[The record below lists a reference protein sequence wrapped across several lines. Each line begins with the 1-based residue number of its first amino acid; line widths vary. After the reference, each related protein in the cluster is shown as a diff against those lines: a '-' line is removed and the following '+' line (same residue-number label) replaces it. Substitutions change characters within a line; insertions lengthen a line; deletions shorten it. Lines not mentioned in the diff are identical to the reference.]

1 MVCST
6 RWRAGSTN
14 SDSVRLLVINW
25 LDRENPQS
33 GGAETHLHEIYGRLA
48 QRGHDVTLLCS
59 GWPGCAPTASLDGMT
74 VVRVGGRWTFAMH
87 VIGAYRALRRA
98 GAFDVVIEDI
108 NKLPLYTPMWVRE
121 RVDVVVPH
129 LFGWTAFREA
139 SWPVAGTVVLAE
151 KAIPAVYHRCDFTA
165 ISEST
170 RSDLLARGVSVE
182 KTRVIYCGID
192 SQQFTPD
199 PAVRSPVPVIAYV
212 GRLRR
217 YKGVELILR
226 GVAAMTDRRVQVEI
240 AGTGDDR
247 PRLEALAESLDL
259 GQRVRF
265 LGFVSE
271 VEKTA
276 LLRRAWIVS
285 LTSPKE
291 GWGITNLEAAA
302 CGTPVVASDS
312 PGLRES
318 VLDGRTGFLVQH
330 GDIPGLAAAYDRI
343 VADPALVT
351 QLGTAG
357 RAFAESFTWE
367 SAADHTE
374 AHLLSRVREGGHAG
388 GDHFSRASRQNL

>member
-1 MVCST
+1 M
-6 RWRAGSTN
+6 RI
-14 SDSVRLLVINW
+14 LVINW
-25 LDRENPQS
+25 LDRENPQA

-59 GWPGCAPTASLDGMT
+59 GWEGCAREATLDGMK
-74 VVRVGGRWTFAMH
+74 VHRAGGRWTFALH
-87 VIGAYRALRRA
+87 VVGAYRALRRA
-98 GAFDVVIEDI
+98 GAFDVVVEDI
-108 NKLPLYTPMWVRE
+108 NKLPLFSPVWVRE
-121 RVDVVVPH
+121 PVDVVVPH

-139 SWPVAGTVVLAE
+139 GWAVAGTVVAAE
-151 KAIPAVYHRCDFTA
+151 RAIPLVYRRCDFTA

-170 RSDLLARGVSVE
+170 RSDLLARGVPVE
-182 KTRVIYCGID
+182 RTRVIYCGID
-192 SQQFTPD
+192 SQAFTPA
-199 PAVRSPVPVIAYV
+199 PAERSATPVIAYV

-217 YKGVELILR
+217 YKGVELILQA
-226 GVAAMTDRRVQVEI
+226 VARMQDRTTAVEI

-247 PRLEALAESLDL
+247 PRLEALAASLDL
-259 GQRVRF
+259 GRRVRF

-271 VEKTA
+271 AEKSA

-318 VLDGRTGFLVQH
+318 VLDGRTGFLVPH
-330 GDIPGLAAAYDRI
+330 GDVAALAGAFDRI
-343 VADPALVT
+343 IADPALVT
-351 QLGTAG
+351 RLGTAG

-374 AHLLSRVREGGHAG
+374 AHLRQQVREGGHAG
-388 GDHFSRASRQNL
+388 GDHFSRASCHDP

>member
-1 MVCST
+1 M
-6 RWRAGSTN
+6 
-14 SDSVRLLVINW
+14 RLLVINW
-25 LDRENPQS
+25 LDRENPQA

-59 GWPGCAPTASLDGMT
+59 GWPGCAPDTELDGMR
-74 VVRVGGRWTFAMH
+74 VHRVGGRWDFALH
-87 VIGAYRALRRA
+87 VVAAYRALRRA
-98 GAFDVVIEDI
+98 GGRFDIVVEDI
-108 NKLPLYTPMWVRE
+108 NKLPLFTPLWVKE
-121 RVDVVVPH
+121 PVDVVVPH

-139 SWPVAGTVVLAE
+139 GWAVASTVVAAE
-151 KAIPAVYHRCDFTA
+151 RAIPVIYRRCDFTA

-170 RSDLLARGVSVE
+170 RSDLLARGVPVE
-182 KTRVIYCGID
+182 RTRVIYCGID
-192 SQQFTPD
+192 SEAFTPA
-199 PAVRSPVPVIAYV
+199 PAARSAVPVIAYV

-226 GVAAMTDRRVQVEI
+226 AVAGMANRQVVVEI
-240 AGTGDDR
+240 AGTGEDR
-247 PRLEALAESLDL
+247 PRLEALAASLDL
-259 GQRVRF
+259 GRRVRF

-271 VEKTA
+271 AEKSA

-318 VLDGRTGFLVQH
+318 VQDGRTGFLVKH
-330 GDIPGLAAAYDRI
+330 GDVSALADAFDRI

-351 QLGTAG
+351 RLGTAG

-374 AHLLSRVREGGHAG
+374 AHLLQRVREGGHAG
-388 GDHFSRASRQNL
+388 GDHFSRAQRHNS

>member
-1 MVCST
+1 M
-6 RWRAGSTN
+6 
-14 SDSVRLLVINW
+14 RLLVINW

-59 GWPGCAPTASLDGMT
+59 GWPGCTATTVLDGMT
-74 VVRVGGRWTFAMH
+74 VVRVGGRWDFALH
-87 VIGAYRALRRA
+87 VVRAYRALRRA
-98 GAFDVVIEDI
+98 GAFDMVIEDI
-108 NKLPLYTPMWVRE
+108 NKLPLFSPLWVTE
-121 RVDVVVPH
+121 PVDVVVPH

-139 SWPVAGTVVLAE
+139 GRAVAATVVAAE
-151 KAIPAVYHRCDFTA
+151 RAIPLVYRRCQFTA

-170 RSDLLARGVSVE
+170 RSDLLARGVPVE
-182 KTRVIYCGID
+182 RTRVIYCGID
-192 SQQFTPD
+192 SQAFTPA
-199 PAVRSPVPVIAYV
+199 PELRSPTPIIAYV

-217 YKGVELILR
+217 YKGVDLILQAVSR
-226 GVAAMTDRRVQVEI
+226 MQHQDVAVEI

-247 PRLEALAESLDL
+247 PRLEALAASLDL
-259 GQRVRF
+259 GRRVRF

-271 VEKTA
+271 AQKSA
-276 LLRRAWIVS
+276 LLRRAWIVG

-318 VLDGRTGFLVQH
+318 VLDGRTGFLVKH
-330 GDIPGLAAAYDRI
+330 GDVSALAGAFDRI
-343 VADPALVT
+343 IADPALVT
-351 QLGTAG
+351 RLGTAG

-374 AHLLSRVREGGHAG
+374 AHLLNRMREGGHAG
-388 GDHFSRASRQNL
+388 GNHFSRA

>member
-1 MVCST
+1 M
-6 RWRAGSTN
+6 
-14 SDSVRLLVINW
+14 RLLVVNW
-25 LDRENPQS
+25 LDRENPQA
-33 GGAETHLHEIYGRLA
+33 GGAETHLHEIFGRLA

-59 GWPGCAPTASLDGMT
+59 GWKGCLPDVVLDGMR
-74 VVRVGGRWTFAMH
+74 VVRVGGRWDFALH
-87 VIGAYRALRRA
+87 VMKAYRALRRA
-98 GAFDVVIEDI
+98 GGFDLVIEDI
-108 NKLPLYTPMWVRE
+108 NKLPLFTPLWVRE

-139 SWPVAGTVVLAE
+139 GWMVAGTVVTAE
-151 KAIPAVYHRCDFTA
+151 RAIPLVYRRCNFTA

-170 RSDLLARGVSVE
+170 RSDLLARGVPVE
-182 KTRVIYCGID
+182 RTRVIYCGID
-192 SQQFTPD
+192 SETFTPA
-199 PAVRSPVPVIAYV
+199 PAERSPIPVIAYV

-217 YKGVELILR
+217 YKGVELILK
-226 GVAAMTDRRVQVEI
+226 GVARMQDRRVEVEI
-240 AGTGDDR
+240 AGTGEDR
-247 PRLEALAESLDL
+247 PRLEALAASLDL
-259 GQRVRF
+259 GRRVRF

-271 VEKTA
+271 AEKSA
-276 LLRRAWIVS
+276 LLRRAWIVT

-318 VLDGRTGFLVQH
+318 VLDGRTGFLVKH
-330 GDIPGLAAAYDRI
+330 GDVSALAAAFDRI

-351 QLGTAG
+351 RLGTAG

-374 AHLLSRVREGGHAG
+374 AHLLQRVREGGHAG
-388 GDHFSRASRQNL
+388 GDHFSRA

>member
-1 MVCST
+1 M
-6 RWRAGSTN
+6 
-14 SDSVRLLVINW
+14 RLLVINW
-25 LDRENPQS
+25 LDRDNPQS

-59 GWPGCAPTASLDGMT
+59 GWPGCAAQTVLDGMK
-74 VVRVGGRWTFAMH
+74 VVRVGGRWDFALH
-87 VIGAYRALRRA
+87 VVGAYKALRRA
-98 GAFDVVIEDI
+98 GRFDMVIEDI
-108 NKLPLYTPMWVRE
+108 NKLPLFSPLWVE
-121 RVDVVVPH
+121 EPVDVVVPH

-139 SWPVAGTVVLAE
+139 GWAVAGTVVAAE
-151 KAIPAVYHRCDFTA
+151 RAIPLVYRRCQFTA

-170 RSDLLARGVSVE
+170 RSDLLARGVPVE
-182 KTRVIYCGID
+182 RTRVIYCGID
-192 SQQFTPD
+192 SQTFTPA
-199 PAVRSPVPVIAYV
+199 PELRSPTPIIAYV

-217 YKGVELILR
+217 YKGVELILQA
-226 GVAAMTDRRVQVEI
+226 VARMQNQDVAVEI

-247 PRLEALAESLDL
+247 PRLEALAASLDL
-259 GQRVRF
+259 GRRVRF

-271 VEKTA
+271 AEKCA

-318 VLDGRTGFLVQH
+318 VLDGRTGFLVKH
-330 GDIPGLAAAYDRI
+330 GDVNALADACDRVI
-343 VADPALVT
+343 ADPALVT
-351 QLGTAG
+351 RLGTAG

-374 AHLLSRVREGGHAG
+374 AHLLQRVREGGHAG
-388 GDHFSRASRQNL
+388 GDHFSRA

>member
-1 MVCST
+1 M
-6 RWRAGSTN
+6 
-14 SDSVRLLVINW
+14 RLLVINW

-59 GWPGCAPTASLDGMT
+59 GWEGCAPEVVLDGMT
-74 VVRVGGRWTFAMH
+74 VHRVGGRWDFALH
-87 VIGAYRALRRA
+87 VVGAYRRLRSA
-98 GAFDVVIEDI
+98 GAFDLVIEDI
-108 NKLPLYTPMWVRE
+108 NKLPLFTPLWVRE
-121 RVDVVVPH
+121 KVDVVVPH

-139 SWPVAGTVVLAE
+139 GWAVASTVVGAE
-151 KAIPAVYHRCDFTA
+151 RAIPLVYRRCEFTA

-170 RSDLLARGVSVE
+170 RSDLLARGVPVE
-182 KTRVIYCGID
+182 RTRVIYCGID
-192 SQQFTPD
+192 SQTFTPA
-199 PAVRSPVPVIAYV
+199 PEARSPTPLIAYV
-212 GRLRR
+212 GRLRK

-226 GVAAMTDRRVQVEI
+226 ALARMENQTAAVEI
-240 AGTGDDR
+240 AGTGEDR
-247 PRLEALAESLDL
+247 PRLEALARSLDL
-259 GQRVRF
+259 DQRVRF

-271 VEKTA
+271 ADKSA

-318 VLDGRTGFLVQH
+318 VLDGRTGFLVPH
-330 GDIPGLAAAYDRI
+330 GDVTALAGAFDRI
-343 VADPALVT
+343 IADPALVT
-351 QLGTAG
+351 RLGTAG

-374 AHLLSRVREGGHAG
+374 AHLRRQVREGGHAG
-388 GDHFSRASRQNL
+388 GDHLSRASRHDP

>member
-1 MVCST
+1 M
-6 RWRAGSTN
+6 
-14 SDSVRLLVINW
+14 RLLVINW

-59 GWPGCAPTASLDGMT
+59 GWPGCTATTVLDGMT
-74 VVRVGGRWTFAMH
+74 VVRVGGRWDFALH
-87 VIGAYRALRRA
+87 VVRAYRALRRA
-98 GAFDVVIEDI
+98 GAFDMVIEDI
-108 NKLPLYTPMWVRE
+108 NKLPLFSPLWVTE
-121 RVDVVVPH
+121 PVDVVVPH

-139 SWPVAGTVVLAE
+139 GRAVAATVVAAE
-151 KAIPAVYHRCDFTA
+151 RAIPLVYRRCQFTA

-170 RSDLLARGVSVE
+170 RSDLLARGVPVE
-182 KTRVIYCGID
+182 RTRVIYCGID
-192 SQQFTPD
+192 SQAFTPA
-199 PAVRSPVPVIAYV
+199 PELRSPTPIIAYV

-217 YKGVELILR
+217 YKGVDLILQAVSR
-226 GVAAMTDRRVQVEI
+226 MQHQDVAVEI

-247 PRLEALAESLDL
+247 PRLEALAASLDL
-259 GQRVRF
+259 GRRVRF

-271 VEKTA
+271 AQKSA
-276 LLRRAWIVS
+276 LLRRAWIVG

-318 VLDGRTGFLVQH
+318 VLDGRTGFLVKH
-330 GDIPGLAAAYDRI
+330 GDVSELAAAYDRI
-343 VADPALVT
+343 IADPALVT
-351 QLGTAG
+351 RLGTAG

-374 AHLLSRVREGGHAG
+374 AHLQNRMREGGHAG
-388 GDHFSRASRQNL
+388 GNHFSRA

>member
-1 MVCST
+1 M
-6 RWRAGSTN
+6 
-14 SDSVRLLVINW
+14 RLLVINW
-25 LDRENPQS
+25 LDRENPQA

-48 QRGHDVTLLCS
+48 QRGHSVTLLCS
-59 GWPGCAPTASLDGMT
+59 GWDGCTASTTLDGMK
-74 VVRVGGRWTFAMH
+74 VHRVGGRWDFALH
-87 VIGAYRALRRA
+87 VRKAYRALRRSEP
-98 GAFDVVIEDI
+98 FDIVIEDI
-108 NKLPLYTPMWVRE
+108 NKLPLLTPLWVKE
-121 RVDVVVPH
+121 PVDVVVPH
-129 LFGWTAFREA
+129 LFGRTAYREA
-139 SWPVAGTVVLAE
+139 GWAVATTVVAAE
-151 KAIPAVYHRCDFTA
+151 RAIPLVYRRCDFTA

-170 RSDLLARGVSVE
+170 RSDLLARGVAVE
-182 KTRVIYCGID
+182 RTEVIYCGID
-192 SQQFTPD
+192 SDAFTPD
-199 PAVRSPVPVIAYV
+199 PAVRSPTPVIAYV

-226 GVAAMTDRRVQVEI
+226 GVARMADRCVEVEI

-247 PRLEALAESLDL
+247 PRLEALAASLDL
-259 GQRVRF
+259 SRRVRF

-271 VEKTA
+271 AEKSA

-318 VLDGRTGFLVQH
+318 VQDGRTGFLVKH
-330 GDIPGLAAAYDRI
+330 GDVSALADAFDRI

-351 QLGTAG
+351 RLGTAG

-374 AHLLSRVREGGHAG
+374 AHLRQRVREGGHAG
-388 GDHFSRASRQNL
+388 GDHFSRAQRHNS

>member
-1 MVCST
+1 M
-6 RWRAGSTN
+6 
-14 SDSVRLLVINW
+14 RLLVINW
-25 LDRENPQS
+25 LDRENPLA

-59 GWPGCAPTASLDGMT
+59 GWDGCAPRTTLDGIA
-74 VVRVGGRWTFAMH
+74 VVRVGTRWDFALH
-87 VIGAYRALRRA
+87 VVSAYRALRRA
-98 GAFDVVIEDI
+98 APFDIVVEDI
-108 NKLPLYTPMWVRE
+108 NKLPLFTPLWVRE

-139 SWPVAGTVVLAE
+139 SWSVAGTVVAAE
-151 KAIPAVYHRCDFTA
+151 RLIPLVYRRCDFTA

-170 RSDLLARGVSVE
+170 RSDLLARGVAVE
-182 KTRVIYCGID
+182 RTQVIYCGID
-192 SQQFTPD
+192 SAAFTPA
-199 PAVRSPVPVIAYV
+199 PEERSPTPVIAYV

-217 YKGVELILR
+217 YKGVELILQA
-226 GVAAMTDRRVQVEI
+226 VARMRERTVTVEI
-240 AGTGDDR
+240 AGTGEDR
-247 PRLEALAESLDL
+247 PRLEALAASLDL
-259 GQRVRF
+259 KQRVRF

-271 VEKTA
+271 ADKSA

-318 VLDGRTGFLVQH
+318 VLDGRTGFLVKH
-330 GDIPGLAAAYDRI
+330 GDVTALADAYDRI
-343 VADPALVT
+343 TADPALVT
-351 QLGTAG
+351 RLGTAG

-374 AHLLSRVREGGHAG
+374 AHLRQRVREGGHAG
-388 GDHFSRASRQNL
+388 GDHFSRAQRHDS

>member
-1 MVCST
+1 
-6 RWRAGSTN
+6 
-14 SDSVRLLVINW
+14 VRLLVINW

-48 QRGHDVTLLCS
+48 LRGHDVTLLCS
-59 GWPGCAPTASLDGMT
+59 GWEGCAPETTLDGMT
-74 VVRVGGRWTFAMH
+74 VKRVGQRWTFALH
-87 VIGAYRALRRA
+87 VVAAYRALHRVA
-98 GAFDVVIEDI
+98 PFDLVIEDI
-108 NKLPLYTPMWVRE
+108 NKLPLFSPLWVRE

-139 SWPVAGTVVLAE
+139 PWAVAGTVVAAE
-151 KAIPAVYHRCDFTA
+151 RAIPLVYRRCDFTA

-170 RSDLLARGVSVE
+170 RSDLLARGVPVE
-182 KTRVIYCGID
+182 RTKVIYCGID
-192 SQQFTPD
+192 SERFTPA
-199 PAVRSPVPVIAYV
+199 PEQRSATPVIAYV

-217 YKGVELILR
+217 YKGVELILQAAARMENR
-226 GVAAMTDRRVQVEI
+226 GVQIEI
-240 AGTGDDR
+240 AGTGEDR
-247 PRLEALAESLDL
+247 ARLEALALSLDL
-259 GQRVRF
+259 GASVRF

-271 VEKTA
+271 AEKSA

-330 GDIPGLAAAYDRI
+330 GDITALAAAYDRI
-343 VADPALVT
+343 IADPALVT

-374 AHLLSRVREGGHAG
+374 AHLLQRVREGGHAG
-388 GDHFSRASRQNL
+388 GNHFSRASRHDS

>member
-1 MVCST
+1 VQ
-6 RWRAGSTN
+6 
-14 SDSVRLLVINW
+14 LLVINW
-25 LDRENPQS
+25 LDRENPQA

-48 QRGHDVTLLCS
+48 QRGHSVTLLCS
-59 GWPGCAPTASLDGMT
+59 GWPGCAPTAVLDGIT
-74 VVRVGGRWTFAMH
+74 VRRVAGRWDFALH
-87 VIGAYRALRRA
+87 VMGAYRRLRRTQH
-98 GAFDVVIEDI
+98 FDLVVEDI
-108 NKLPLYTPMWVRE
+108 NKLPLFTPLWVRE

-129 LFGWTAFREA
+129 LFGLTAFREA
-139 SWPVAGTVVLAE
+139 GWAVASTVVAAE
-151 KAIPAVYHRCDFTA
+151 QLIPWVYRRCDFTA

-170 RSDLLARGVSVE
+170 RSDLLARGVPVE
-182 KTRVIYCGID
+182 RTRVIYCGID
-192 SQQFTPD
+192 SSSFTPA
-199 PAVRSPVPVIAYV
+199 PAERAAVPTIAYV

-217 YKGVELILR
+217 YKGVELILQA
-226 GVAAMTDRRVQVEI
+226 VARMERRDVVVEI

-247 PRLEALAESLDL
+247 PRLEALAASLDL
-259 GQRVRF
+259 GPRVRF

-271 VEKTA
+271 AEKAA

-318 VLDGRTGFLVQH
+318 VLDGRTGFLVPH
-330 GDIPGLAAAYDRI
+330 GDIDSLAGAFDRV

-351 QLGTAG
+351 RLGTAG
-357 RAFAESFTWE
+357 RDFAESFTWE

-374 AHLLSRVREGGHAG
+374 AHLLRRVREGGHAG
-388 GDHFSRASRQNL
+388 GDHLSRASRHNS

>member
-1 MVCST
+1 M
-6 RWRAGSTN
+6 
-14 SDSVRLLVINW
+14 RLLVINW
-25 LDRENPQS
+25 LDRENPQA

-59 GWPGCAPTASLDGMT
+59 GWDGCAPRTLLDGMQ
-74 VVRVGGRWTFAMH
+74 VVRVGGRWNFALH
-87 VIGAYRALRRA
+87 VIAAYKSLRRD
-98 GAFDVVIEDI
+98 GAFDAVIEDI
-108 NKLPLYTPMWVRE
+108 NKLPLFTPLWVKE
-121 RVDVVVPH
+121 PVDVVVPH

-139 SWPVAGTVVLAE
+139 GWTVATTVVAAE
-151 KAIPAVYHRCDFTA
+151 KAIPLVYRRCDFTA

-170 RSDLLARGVSVE
+170 RSDLLARGVPVE
-182 KTRVIYCGID
+182 RTRVIYCGID
-192 SQQFTPD
+192 SQTFA
-199 PAVRSPVPVIAYV
+199 PAPELRSPTPVIAYV

-217 YKGVELILR
+217 YKGVEFILEA
-226 GVAAMTDRRVQVEI
+226 VARMQDRRVEVAI

-247 PRLEALAESLDL
+247 PRLEALARSLDL
-259 GQRVRF
+259 DRRVRF

-271 VEKTA
+271 VEKSA
-276 LLRRAWIVS
+276 LLRRAWLVS

-318 VLDGRTGFLVQH
+318 VLDGRTGFLVTH
-330 GDIPGLAAAYDRI
+330 GDVSALADAYDRI

-351 QLGTAG
+351 RLGTAG

-374 AHLLSRVREGGHAG
+374 AHLRSMVREGGHAG
-388 GDHFSRASRQNL
+388 GDHFSRAQRHDS

>member
-1 MVCST
+1 
-6 RWRAGSTN
+6 
-14 SDSVRLLVINW
+14 VRLLVINW

-48 QRGHDVTLLCS
+48 QRGHAVTLLCS
-59 GWPGCAPTASLDGMT
+59 GWAGCATETVLDGMQ
-74 VVRVGGRWTFAMH
+74 VCRVGGRWDFALH
-87 VIGAYRALRRA
+87 VIGAYRRLRKE
-98 GAFDVVIEDI
+98 GGPFDLVVEDI
-108 NKLPLYTPMWVRE
+108 NKLPLFSPLWVTE

-139 SWPVAGTVVLAE
+139 GWTVASTVVAAE
-151 KAIPAVYHRCDFTA
+151 RAIPWVYRRCDFTA

-170 RSDLLARGVSVE
+170 RSDLLARGVPVE
-182 KTRVIYCGID
+182 RTRVIYCGID
-192 SQQFTPD
+192 SQAFTPL
-199 PAVRSPVPVIAYV
+199 PEARSAIPIIAYV

-217 YKGVELILR
+217 YKGVELILEAA
-226 GVAAMTDRRVQVEI
+226 AAMQDRRVEVEI

-247 PRLEALAESLDL
+247 PRLEALATSLDL
-259 GQRVRF
+259 GRRVRF

-271 VEKTA
+271 AEKSA

-318 VLDGRTGFLVQH
+318 VLDGRTGFLVPH
-330 GDIPGLAAAYDRI
+330 GDVGQLAAAYDRI
-343 VADPALVT
+343 IADPALVT
-351 QLGTAG
+351 RLGTAG

-374 AHLLSRVREGGHAG
+374 AHLLQRVREGGHAG
-388 GDHFSRASRQNL
+388 GDHFSRAQRHNS

>member
-1 MVCST
+1 M
-6 RWRAGSTN
+6 
-14 SDSVRLLVINW
+14 RLLVINW

-59 GWPGCAPTASLDGMT
+59 GWQGCATETVLDGMK
-74 VVRVGGRWTFAMH
+74 VVRVGGRWDFALH
-87 VIGAYRALRRA
+87 VIGAYKALRRA
-98 GAFDVVIEDI
+98 GRFDMVIEDI
-108 NKLPLYTPMWVRE
+108 NKLPLFSPLWVE
-121 RVDVVVPH
+121 EPVDVVVPH

-139 SWPVAGTVVLAE
+139 GWAVAGTVVAAE
-151 KAIPAVYHRCDFTA
+151 RAIPLVYRRCQFTA

-170 RSDLLARGVSVE
+170 RSDLLARGVPVE
-182 KTRVIYCGID
+182 RTRVIYCGID
-192 SQQFTPD
+192 SQTFTPA
-199 PAVRSPVPVIAYV
+199 PELRSPTPIIAYV

-217 YKGVELILR
+217 YKGVELILQA
-226 GVAAMTDRRVQVEI
+226 VARMKNQEVAVEI

-247 PRLEALAESLDL
+247 PRLEALAASLDL
-259 GQRVRF
+259 GRRVRF

-271 VEKTA
+271 AEKSA
-276 LLRRAWIVS
+276 LLRRAWIVG

-318 VLDGRTGFLVQH
+318 VLDGRTGFLVKH
-330 GDIPGLAAAYDRI
+330 GDVSALADACDRI
-343 VADPALVT
+343 LADPTLVT
-351 QLGTAG
+351 RLGTAG

-374 AHLLSRVREGGHAG
+374 AHLLQRVREGGHAG
-388 GDHFSRASRQNL
+388 GDHFSRA

>member
-1 MVCST
+1 M
-6 RWRAGSTN
+6 
-14 SDSVRLLVINW
+14 RLLVINW
-25 LDRENPQS
+25 LDRENPQA

-59 GWPGCAPTASLDGMT
+59 GWDGCAPRTMLDGMQ
-74 VVRVGGRWTFAMH
+74 VVRVGGRWNFALH
-87 VIGAYRALRRA
+87 VVAAYRALRQA

-108 NKLPLYTPMWVRE
+108 NKLPLFTPLWVKE
-121 RVDVVVPH
+121 PVDVVVPH

-139 SWPVAGTVVLAE
+139 GWTVAATVVAAE
-151 KAIPAVYHRCDFTA
+151 KAIPLVYRHCDFTA

-170 RSDLLARGVSVE
+170 RSDLLARGVPVE
-182 KTRVIYCGID
+182 RTRVIYCGID
-192 SQQFTPD
+192 SLTYTPA
-199 PAVRSPVPVIAYV
+199 PELRSPTPIIAYV

-217 YKGVELILR
+217 YKGVELILE
-226 GVAAMTDRRVQVEI
+226 GVARMQDRRVEVEI

-247 PRLEALAESLDL
+247 PRLEALARSLDL
-259 GQRVRF
+259 DRRVRF

-271 VEKTA
+271 AEKSA

-318 VLDGRTGFLVQH
+318 VLDGRTGFLVTH
-330 GDIPGLAAAYDRI
+330 GDVSGLAGAYDRI

-351 QLGTAG
+351 RLGTAG

-374 AHLLSRVREGGHAG
+374 AHLRSRVREGGHAG
-388 GDHFSRASRQNL
+388 GDHFSRA

>member
-1 MVCST
+1 
-6 RWRAGSTN
+6 
-14 SDSVRLLVINW
+14 VRLLVLNW
-25 LDRENPQS
+25 LDRENPLS

-59 GWPGCAPTASLDGMT
+59 GWQGCVAETVLDGMK
-74 VVRVGGRWTFAMH
+74 VVRVGGRWDFALH
-87 VIGAYRALRRA
+87 VVGAYKALRRA
-98 GAFDVVIEDI
+98 GRFDMVIEDI
-108 NKLPLYTPMWVRE
+108 NKLPLFSPLWVQE
-121 RVDVVVPH
+121 PVDVVVPH

-139 SWPVAGTVVLAE
+139 GWAVAGTVVAAE
-151 KAIPAVYHRCDFTA
+151 RAIPLVYRRCQFTA

-170 RSDLLARGVSVE
+170 RSDLLARGVPVE
-182 KTRVIYCGID
+182 RTRVIYCGID
-192 SQQFTPD
+192 SQTFTPA
-199 PAVRSPVPVIAYV
+199 PELRSPTPIIAYV

-217 YKGVELILR
+217 YKGVELILQA
-226 GVAAMTDRRVQVEI
+226 VARMQNRDVAVEI

-247 PRLEALAESLDL
+247 PRLEALAASLDL
-259 GQRVRF
+259 GRRVRF

-271 VEKTA
+271 AEKTA
-276 LLRRAWIVS
+276 LLRRAWIVG

-318 VLDGRTGFLVQH
+318 VLDGRTGFLVKH
-330 GDIPGLAAAYDRI
+330 GDVSALADAFERI
-343 VADPALVT
+343 SADPALVT
-351 QLGTAG
+351 RLGTAG

-374 AHLLSRVREGGHAG
+374 AHLLQRVREGGHAG
-388 GDHFSRASRQNL
+388 GDHFSRA

>member
-1 MVCST
+1 M
-6 RWRAGSTN
+6 
-14 SDSVRLLVINW
+14 RLLVINW

-48 QRGHDVTLLCS
+48 QRGHDITLLCS
-59 GWPGCAPTASLDGMT
+59 GWPGCEPTTVLDGMQ
-74 VVRVGGRWTFAMH
+74 VHRVGGRWNFALH
-87 VIGAYRALRRA
+87 VVAAYRRLRREG
-98 GAFDVVIEDI
+98 GAFDLVIEDI
-108 NKLPLYTPMWVRE
+108 NKLPLFSPLWVDE
-121 RVDVVVPH
+121 PVDVVVPH

-139 SWPVAGTVVLAE
+139 GWAVAGTVVAAE
-151 KAIPAVYHRCDFTA
+151 RAIPLVYRRCDFTA

-170 RSDLLARGVSVE
+170 RSDLLARGVPVE
-182 KTRVIYCGID
+182 RTRVVYCGID
-192 SQQFTPD
+192 SHAFTPD
-199 PAVRSPVPVIAYV
+199 PDARAAAPVIAYV

-226 GVAAMTDRRVQVEI
+226 AVAQMRNRDVVVEI
-240 AGTGDDR
+240 AGTGEDR
-247 PRLEALAESLDL
+247 PRLEALAQSLDL
-259 GQRVRF
+259 GARARF

-271 VEKTA
+271 AEKSA

-318 VLDGRTGFLVQH
+318 VLDGRTGFLVKH
-330 GDIPGLAAAYDRI
+330 GDVSALAGAYDRV

-351 QLGTAG
+351 RLGTAG

-374 AHLLSRVREGGHAG
+374 SHLRERVREGGHAG
-388 GDHFSRASRQNL
+388 GDHFSRA

>member
-1 MVCST
+1 M
-6 RWRAGSTN
+6 
-14 SDSVRLLVINW
+14 RLLVINW

-59 GWPGCAPTASLDGMT
+59 GWAGCAPETMLDGMQ
-74 VVRVGGRWTFAMH
+74 VRRVGGRWNFALH
-87 VIGAYRALRRA
+87 VVKAYRALRRTA
-98 GAFDVVIEDI
+98 PFDLVIEDI
-108 NKLPLYTPMWVRE
+108 NKLPLFTPLWVRE
-121 RVDVVVPH
+121 PVDVVVPH
-129 LFGWTAFREA
+129 LFGWTAFSEA
-139 SWPVAGTVVLAE
+139 GWAVACTVVAAE
-151 KAIPAVYHRCDFTA
+151 RLIPIVYRRCEFTA

-170 RSDLLARGVSVE
+170 RSDLLARGVPVE
-182 KTRVIYCGID
+182 RTQVVYCGID
-192 SQQFTPD
+192 SEAFS
-199 PAVRSPVPVIAYV
+199 PAPRERSATPVIAYV

-217 YKGVELILR
+217 YKGVELILQA
-226 GVAAMTDRRVQVEI
+226 VAAMQDRRVTLEI

-247 PRLEALAESLDL
+247 PRLEALAASLDL
-259 GQRVRF
+259 GQRVKF

-271 VEKTA
+271 EAKAA

-318 VLDGRTGFLVQH
+318 VLDGRTGFLVKH
-330 GDIPGLAAAYDRI
+330 GDVSALAGAFDRI
-343 VADPALVT
+343 TADPALVT
-351 QLGTAG
+351 RLGTAG

-374 AHLLSRVREGGHAG
+374 AHLLTRLREGGLAG
-388 GDHFSRASRQNL
+388 GNHLSRAQRQDS

>member
-1 MVCST
+1 M
-6 RWRAGSTN
+6 
-14 SDSVRLLVINW
+14 RLLVINW

-48 QRGHDVTLLCS
+48 SRGHDVTLLCS
-59 GWPGCAPTASLDGMT
+59 GWEGCAPVTELDGIK
-74 VVRVGGRWTFAMH
+74 VHRVGGRWNFALH
-87 VIGAYRALRRA
+87 VRKAYRALRRA
-98 GAFDVVIEDI
+98 APFDMVIEDI
-108 NKLPLYTPMWVRE
+108 NKLPLFTPLWVRE
-121 RVDVVVPH
+121 PVDVVVPH

-139 SWPVAGTVVLAE
+139 GWTVAGTVVAAE
-151 KAIPAVYHRCDFTA
+151 RAIPLVYRRCDFTA

-170 RSDLLARGVSVE
+170 RSDLLARGVPVE
-182 KTRVIYCGID
+182 RTRVIYCGID
-192 SQQFTPD
+192 SQSFTPA
-199 PAVRSPVPVIAYV
+199 PSERSPTPLIAYV

-217 YKGVELILR
+217 YKGVELILQ
-226 GVAAMTDRRVQVEI
+226 GVARMQNRDVEVEI
-240 AGTGDDR
+240 AGTGEDR
-247 PRLEALAESLDL
+247 SRLESLAESLDL
-259 GQRVRF
+259 GRRVRF

-271 VEKTA
+271 AEKSA

-318 VLDGRTGFLVQH
+318 VLDGRTGFLVKH
-330 GDIPGLAAAYDRI
+330 GDVTALAGAFDRI
-343 VADPALVT
+343 TADPALVT
-351 QLGTAG
+351 RLGTAG

-374 AHLLSRVREGGHAG
+374 AHLSQRVREGGHAG
-388 GDHFSRASRQNL
+388 GDHFSRA

>member
-1 MVCST
+1 
-6 RWRAGSTN
+6 
-14 SDSVRLLVINW
+14 VRLLVINW

-59 GWPGCAPTASLDGMT
+59 GWPGCAPETTLDGMK
-74 VVRVGGRWTFAMH
+74 VVRVGSRWDFALH
-87 VIGAYRALRRA
+87 VVGTYRRLRRA
-98 GAFDVVIEDI
+98 GAFDVVVEDI
-108 NKLPLYTPMWVRE
+108 NKLPLFTPLWVRE

-139 SWPVAGTVVLAE
+139 GWAVAGTVVAAE
-151 KAIPAVYHRCDFTA
+151 RAIPMVYRHCDFTA

-170 RSDLLARGVSVE
+170 RSDLLARGVRVE
-182 KTRVIYCGID
+182 QTRVIYCGID
-192 SQQFTPD
+192 AAAFTPE
-199 PAVRSPVPVIAYV
+199 PGARSPVPLIAYV

-217 YKGVELILR
+217 YKGVDLILQA
-226 GVAAMTDRRVQVEI
+226 VARMQDQRAEVEI
-240 AGTGDDR
+240 AGTGEDR
-247 PRLEALAESLDL
+247 ARLEALAVSLDL
-259 GQRVRF
+259 SQRVRF

-271 VEKTA
+271 AEKTA

-318 VLDGRTGFLVQH
+318 VLDGRTGFLVPH
-330 GDIPGLAAAYDRI
+330 GDVSSLAAAYDRI
-343 VADPALVT
+343 IADPALVT
-351 QLGTAG
+351 RLGTAG

-374 AHLLSRVREGGHAG
+374 AHLLQRVREGGHTG
-388 GDHFSRASRQNL
+388 GDHFSRTSRDNS